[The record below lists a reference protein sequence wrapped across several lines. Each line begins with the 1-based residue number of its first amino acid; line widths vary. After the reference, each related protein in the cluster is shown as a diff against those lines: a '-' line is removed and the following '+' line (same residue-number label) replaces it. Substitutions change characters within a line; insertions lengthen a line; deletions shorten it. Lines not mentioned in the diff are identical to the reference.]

1 MGEITADDSR
11 GIVHDRERQCF
22 VANLGHSEALLEY
35 TLLSNHGINFH
46 RTFVPEAMRG
56 QGIAE
61 KLVTT
66 GLTWAQQQNFRIE
79 ASCWYVQRFMRT

>member
-1 MGEITADDSR
+1 MRETTADYNP
-11 GIVHDRERQCF
+11 GIVHDSQRQCF

-35 TLLSNHGINFH
+35 TLLANNGINFH
-46 RTFVPEAMRG
+46 RTFVPETMRG

-61 KLVTT
+61 TLVKT

-79 ASCWYVQRFMRT
+79 ASCWFVQRFVRN

>member
-1 MGEITADDSR
+1 METTAEDGPDV
-11 GIVHDRERQCF
+11 IHDAQRQCF

-35 TLLSNHGINFH
+35 TLLSNNGINFH
-46 RTFVPEAMRG
+46 RTFVPQAMRG

-66 GLTWAQQQNFRIE
+66 GLTWAQQQRLQIE
-79 ASCWYVQRFMRT
+79 ASCWYVQRFMPT